1 MNTETKLTSEQL
13 KTICFRHNI
22 KLESHSR
29 LTAGFSHELHRIN
42 KDLVIKLYSWHN
54 PGSYKTE
61 LALLASTLPFKKPS
75 LVANSERG
83 DGIDRDYII
92 MTYVPGTSLG
102 SIWHLAIERQREAL
116 IKEICQSL
124 RTINR
129 MDPAVL
135 PDASVPSWKH
145 YITKNFEYTL
155 IKLRSKNII
164 DSSTT
169 EKAQS
174 FFYKNVPVLN
184 QSKLYPVFWDIQFDN
199 FIVNNNF
206 ELQSIIDLES
216 LELASLDYP
225 LYIIQKQMDE
235 PGKFLTFE
243 DEQNADRKDYENLEI
258 YYKKYYPEIFNFSDL
273 TTRLKIYEL
282 NNILNLL
289 VNWSHLKENHEKLH
303 KLIS

>member
-1 MNTETKLTSEQL
+1 MNSDTRLTPEQL
-13 KTICFRHNI
+13 DTICLRHNI
-22 KLESHSR
+22 KLKSHSR

-42 KDLVIKLYSWHN
+42 KDLVLKLYSSNN
-54 PGSYKTE
+54 PHSYKTE
-61 LALLASTLPFKKPS
+61 LTLLASTLPFEKPA
-75 LVANSERG
+75 LIAHSEK
-83 DGIDRDYII
+83 DSEIDRDYII

-102 SIWHLAIERQREAL
+102 SIWHLATERQREEL

-124 RTINR
+124 RAINS
-129 MDPAVL
+129 MDPAII
-135 PDASVPSWKH
+135 PGDSVSSWKD
-145 YITKNFEYTL
+145 YLTKSFEAIL
-155 IKLRSKNII
+155 IKLRSKSII
-164 DSSTT
+164 DSATT

-225 LYIIQKQMDE
+225 LYIIQKQMEE
-235 PGKFLTFE
+235 PEKFLPFE
-243 DEQNADRKDYENLEI
+243 DEKYADRKDYENLEI
-258 YYKKYYPEIFNFSDL
+258 YYKKYYPEMFNFSDL

-289 VNWSHLKENHEKLH
+289 INWSHLKENYEKLD

>member
-1 MNTETKLTSEQL
+1 MERKITCEQL
-13 KTICFRHNI
+13 KIICLRHNI

-42 KDLVIKLYSWHN
+42 KDLVLKLYSSNN
-54 PGSYKTE
+54 PHSFKTE
-61 LALLASTLPFKKPS
+61 LTLLASTLPFKKPT
-75 LVANSERG
+75 LFANSEK
-83 DGIDRDYII
+83 DDEIDRDYII

-102 SIWHLAIERQREAL
+102 SIWHLATERQREAL

-124 RTINR
+124 KTIHR

-135 PDASVPSWKH
+135 PDASIPSWKD
-145 YITKNFEYTL
+145 YVTKNFENTL

-235 PGKFLTFE
+235 PEKFLTFE
-243 DEQNADRKDYENLEI
+243 NEKNADRKDYENLEK
-258 YYKKYYPEIFNFSDL
+258 YYKKYYPEMFNFSGL

-282 NNILNLL
+282 NNILSLL
-289 VNWSHLKENHEKLH
+289 VNWSHLKENHEKLD